1 MIIVMEIETTISKI
15 GDSYFVRIP
24 AEMAKYFK
32 LTNGS
37 GDTPKKAKIKDLS
50 DSEAKISFTL
60 W

>member
-1 MIIVMEIETTISKI
+1 MEIETTVTKI

-32 LTNGS
+32 LSNTNDNRNGN
-37 GDTPKKAKIKDLS
+37 KKAKIKDLS
-50 DSEAKISFTL
+50 NSEAKISFII

>member
-1 MIIVMEIETTISKI
+1 MEIETTISKI